1 MADISFLSSYSKE
14 TQNET
19 NQIKFYLNCL
29 YDLKTNIEQY
39 RTSIDIDIKQLSTLY
54 KTFSDNAL
62 VFMSELSNMEN
73 NDSSFINIAMNFGK
87 MFDSF
92 DKILK
97 ENYESF
103 NSNIKDNIDS
113 QQKTIQDVMKYI
125 TDLSSISIKDLS
137 KVRNKY
143 QGVLG
148 KKVKMEKDLEGYIN
162 KNFDSNIDKVISSY
176 VDYEEFYESFN
187 DVKVITEETQT
198 FNDNSLKTFL
208 LDMIIVLYKI
218 IESTKKSLKE
228 IVNYKRS
235 FFKKSLNSISISLG
249 NLTKNPLVINN
260 FQTLYF
266 QSKNIKQLSSED
278 IHKILM
284 NESNPKE
291 IIEYLKALKDIIHL
305 RKDILTSLEK
315 FLNNISMNYDTF
327 ITSSTKGQ
335 KLYQF
340 KTLNCP
346 ALSKDDFF
354 PQLMDFLFNLSNL
367 LVKKA
372 EEFVNKNNLILP
384 SFDGMIK
391 ELSNDECSIDNIIA
405 KVEKEKENFT
415 SNLNKATAQNSADL
429 IDDCY
434 KKFSDIAKEMEN
446 DISEVVNRF
455 LEQGKSIEQL
465 KKGSIDNITK
475 QLEKLFQFLVDFT
488 GVSDSLLNKNN
499 TEELI
504 RHVILSTIKNENV
517 EQYIEFIFKNIH
529 LLGEKHQLNLQNE
542 PTISLIN
549 KETSVNKEETIK
561 YEVSLNENQ
570 VKVFNEKL
578 QIYKEKNKKQIQKSN
593 VLNDVFTQVIPFELK
608 EKEIKEK
615 SYAVYVLIEDYVS
628 LSMLYLLNNRIVL
641 YSISSKNKN
650 SFDLITLTLNKTQ
663 YDFLLSNE
671 GNKEN
676 QSIILTQSSSQL
688 YEELEKR
695 VKDYKEEEKN
705 NKNGSLNNNCVD
717 DIIKKLGIGK
727 TIKPTDLSK
736 IIKEVQIYNM
746 NRLTSMNSFHKEFRR
761 HFIVD
766 KEIDYSINDKKI
778 PIPLYMIYKVLYDPQ
793 FICLA
798 SPENKVNFILYL
810 QRIRNDYDNIY
821 TQTNFSP
828 ETIPS
833 FFSDT
838 IEHNYELFS
847 KGQQLNQKEIQ
858 LILSDIKKF
867 PNKQEF
873 NYNYYHPIPNPVFMG
888 PKLLKIDDSYSIFF
902 VSPTCLIIEIK
913 SQSSGFMLLDSFYT
927 VAKYQF
933 ESEYNDDMTLK
944 STKLNA
950 YFTIEFVKENWFKN
964 KVESNGY
971 AENEEYMCNFVVPNM
986 VQELQRN
993 MKSLLE
999 EKKDN
1004 LNLSSQSNKEDN
1016 KEQNKELKKESVSQ
1030 APKIEI
1036 NDTIVF
1042 NDFIQGNF
1050 SYLHYAFL
1058 LIGIVILLLSMFRMK
1073 DFLLYLFLFMILI
1086 EIILVSHKLDK
1097 VYKNK

>member
-14 TQNET
+14 TQNEF

-39 RTSIDIDIKQLSTLY
+39 RSSIDIDIKQLSTLY

-62 VFMSELSNMEN
+62 IFMSELSNMEN

-97 ENYESF
+97 ENFESF

-148 KKVKMEKDLEGYIN
+148 KKVKMEKELEGSIS
-162 KNFDSNIDKVISSY
+162 KNIDSNIDKAISSY

-208 LDMIIVLYKI
+208 IDMIIVLYKI
-218 IESTKKSLKE
+218 IEETKKVLKE

-235 FFKKSLNSISISLG
+235 FFKKGLNSISICLE
-249 NLTKNPLVINN
+249 NFTKNPLIIDD

-278 IHKILM
+278 IHKTLM
-284 NESNPKE
+284 NEPNSKE
-291 IIEYLKALKDIIHL
+291 ITDYLKALKDIIHL
-305 RKDILTSLEK
+305 RKEILTSLEK

-327 ITSSTKGQ
+327 INSSTKGQ

-340 KTLNCP
+340 KTINCP
-346 ALSKDDFF
+346 VLSKDDFF
-354 PQLMDFLFNLSNL
+354 PQLMDFLYNLNNL

-384 SFDGMIK
+384 SLDGMIK
-391 ELSNDECSIDNIIA
+391 ELSNDECSIDNIVA

-415 SNLNKATAQNSADL
+415 SNLNKATTQNSADL

-434 KKFSDIAKEMEN
+434 KKFADIAKEMEN

-455 LEQGKSIEQL
+455 IEQGKSIEQL

-504 RHVILSTIKNENV
+504 RHIILSTIKNENV
-517 EQYIEFIFKNIH
+517 EQYIEYIIKNINV
-529 LLGEKHQLNLQNE
+529 LVEKHQFNLQNE
-542 PTISLIN
+542 PMISLIN
-549 KETSVNKEETIK
+549 KEYTVNKEETIK
-561 YEVSLNENQ
+561 YEVSKCLNENQ
-570 VKVFNEKL
+570 VKVFNDKL
-578 QIYKEKNKKQIQKSN
+578 QSYKEKNKKQIQKSN

-608 EKEIKEK
+608 QNEIKEK
-615 SYAVYVLIEDYVS
+615 SYPVYVLIEDYVF
-628 LSMLYLLNNRIVL
+628 LSMLYLLNNRIVF
-641 YSISSKNKN
+641 YSIANKNKN

-671 GNKEN
+671 KEK
-676 QSIILTQSSSQL
+676 QAIILTQSSLQL
-688 YEELEKR
+688 YDELDQK
-695 VKDYKEEEKN
+695 VKDYKEAEKN
-705 NKNGSLNNNCVD
+705 NKNGSLNNSCVD

-727 TIKPTDLSK
+727 TIKPIDLSK

-746 NRLTSMNSFHKEFRR
+746 NHLTSLNSFHKEFNR

-766 KEIDYSINDKKI
+766 KELDYSINDNKI

-833 FFSDT
+833 FYSDS

-847 KGQQLNQKEIQ
+847 KAQQLNQKEIQ

-950 YFTIEFVKENWFKN
+950 YFTIEFVKDNWFKN

-999 EKKDN
+999 QKKDIK
-1004 LNLSSQSNKEDN
+1004 SSKSNKEDN
-1016 KEQNKELKKESVSQ
+1016 KEQNKELKKESLSQ
-1030 APKIEI
+1030 YKKIEI
-1036 NDTIVF
+1036 NDSIVF

-1050 SYLHYAFL
+1050 SYLHSAFL
-1058 LIGIVILLLSMFRMK
+1058 IIGIVILLLSMFRMK
-1073 DFLLYLFLFMILI
+1073 EFLLYLFLFMILI
-1086 EIILVSHKLDK
+1086 EIILLSHKLDK
-1097 VYKNK
+1097 VYKINK